1 MAVYYGITYTE
12 EFINYVYD
20 NVDEKDI
27 IKFIKFIKN
36 IENESKI
43 KYSNSI
49 FLS

>member
-27 IKFIKFIKN
+27 IKFIKN